1 MSIAKHCDYGAVI
14 IKCMRNKYTNFG
26 WLVTVIVAIIPI
38 VLWQIA
44 LPTPWDTPKNI
55 AENIGRLA
63 GLAGM
68 ALFAWNVILS
78 ARLKI
83 YNKLFLGLD
92 NTYRAHHII
101 GSSAFI
107 LLLLHPVF
115 ITYRYFL
122 SSPASAYEFIK
133 PNLSSPFRLVGSL
146 ALGLMMLLMIITLYI
161 NIKYE
166 WFVMTQRVLGLVL
179 FLGGIHAI
187 FVGGSNLK
195 GGVMSLTVYFA
206 ILLALAGL
214 VYVYRSI
221 FHGSFHRYFDYT
233 IAKVVQRGNGIYDLV
248 LKPNSK
254 QIDFKPGQFAFI
266 KLNTSGLLGQ
276 VHPFSMSSAPDEKLL
291 TFGIKDLGEYTK
303 RLGEVAEGLQ
313 VKIDGP
319 YGTFSNQI
327 VKNKRQVWIAGGIGI
342 TPFLAMSKAL
352 GSEQEV
358 DLYYSVK
365 TASEAVYL
373 EDLRKVAKARSNLKI
388 IPFAADKQ
396 GFITADYIFKTS
408 RDLDDA
414 NFMICGP
421 GPLMKALKLQLK
433 ARGVAKRNINT
444 EEFNL
449 T

>member
-1 MSIAKHCDYGAVI
+1 VTILIAITPVI
-14 IKCMRNKYTNFG
+14 
-26 WLVTVIVAIIPI
+26 
-38 VLWQIA
+38 LWQVA
-44 LPTPWDTPKNI
+44 LPVAWDTPKNI

-101 GSSAFI
+101 GTSAFI
-107 LLLLHPVF
+107 LLLIHPVM

-133 PNLSSPFRLVGSL
+133 PSLASPFRLIGTI

-161 NIKYE
+161 NVKYE
-166 WFVMTQRVLGLVL
+166 WFVMTQRLLGLVL
-179 FLGGIHAI
+179 FIGGVHAV
-187 FVGGSNLK
+187 FVGGSSLK
-195 GGVMSLTVYFA
+195 GGVMSLTIYFA
-206 ILLALAGL
+206 LLLALAAT
-214 VYVYRSI
+214 VYIYRSL
-221 FHGSFHRYFDYT
+221 FHGSFHKYFDYS

-248 LKPNSK
+248 LSPKSK
-254 QIDFKPGQFAFI
+254 QIEFKPGQFAFI
-266 KLNTSGLLGQ
+266 KLMTGGLLGQ
-276 VHPFSMSSAPDEKLL
+276 VHPFSMSSSPSDKLL
-291 TFGIKDLGEYTK
+291 SFGIKDLGEYTK
-303 RLGEVAEGLQ
+303 KLGEVSEGVQ
-313 VKIDGP
+313 VKVDGP

-327 VKNKRQVWIAGGIGI
+327 VKNPRQVWIAGGIGI
-342 TPFLAMSKAL
+342 TPFLSMSAAL
-352 GSEQEV
+352 DDSQQV

-365 TASEAVYL
+365 TSSEAVYL
-373 EDLRKVAKARSNLKI
+373 DDLKKLASQKSNFKVAL
-388 IPFAADKQ
+388 FDTDKQ
-396 GFITADYIFKTS
+396 GFINADYIFKNS
-408 RDLDDA
+408 PNLDSA

-421 GPLMKALKLQLK
+421 AGLMKALKKQLRDK
-433 ARGVAKRNINT
+433 GVPKSNINT